1 MISIFALTF
10 QAVRHT
16 FHETRY
22 RLLFIALALAM
33 FFLFILI
40 PVLVVVGNSFGF
52 QISLLTFQDFIL
64 LAFLSSLNSLFLTM
78 QVRLWKSPKATV
90 QGIGKGIGG
99 SFGALFAGIAGS
111 AFCASCLAPFFAL
124 FGIGFSGVI
133 FTLQY
138 RFYFV
143 AIIVIL
149 MFIAI
154 YLTSRKVI
162 GNCNNCK

>member
-1 MISIFALTF
+1 MMSIFVTIF
-10 QAVRHT
+10 HAVKHT
-16 FHETRY
+16 FNGIKY
-22 RLLFIALALAM
+22 RLLFIGIALAM

-40 PVLVVVGNSFGF
+40 PVLVVAGNSFGF
-52 QISLLTFQDFIL
+52 QLSLLTFQDFVL
-64 LAFLSSLNSLFLTM
+64 LAFLSLLNSLFLTM

-99 SFGALFAGIAGS
+99 SAGALFAGIAGS

-124 FGIGFSGVI
+124 FGIGFSGVL

-143 AIIVIL
+143 AIIVTL
-149 MFIAI
+149 MLVAI
-154 YLTSRKVI
+154 YLTSKKIV
-162 GNCNNCK
+162 NACDDCK

>member
-1 MISIFALTF
+1 MNLFVSIF

-22 RLLFIALALAM
+22 RLLFIGIVLAM
-33 FFLFILI
+33 LFLFILI
-40 PVLVVVGNSFGF
+40 PVLVVAGNSFGF
-52 QISLLTFQDFIL
+52 QLSLLTFQDFIL

-78 QVRLWKSPKATV
+78 QVRLWKLPKATV

-99 SFGALFAGIAGS
+99 SAGALFAGVAGS
-111 AFCASCLAPFFAL
+111 AFCASCLVPFFAL
-124 FGIGFSGVI
+124 FGIGFSGVL

-154 YLTSRKVI
+154 YLTSKKVI
-162 GNCNNCK
+162 GVCNNCK

>member
-1 MISIFALTF
+1 MNLFVPIF

-22 RLLFIALALAM
+22 RLLFIGIVLAM
-33 FFLFILI
+33 LFLFILI
-40 PVLVVVGNSFGF
+40 PVLVVAGNSFGF
-52 QISLLTFQDFIL
+52 QLSLLTFQDFIL

-99 SFGALFAGIAGS
+99 SAGTLFAGVAGS
-111 AFCASCLAPFFAL
+111 AFCASCLVPFFAL
-124 FGIGFSGVI
+124 FGIGFSGVL

-143 AIIVIL
+143 AVIVAFML
-149 MFIAI
+149 IAI
-154 YLTSRKVI
+154 YLTSKRIVDA
-162 GNCNNCK
+162 CENCK